1 MTTDTSATTDT
12 RTRRRF
18 LKATGAV
25 AGGAALAGCTGGS
38 GGQGDNG
45 SGGNATAANGSGSQ
59 NASGDGGGGGRTGN
73 NQLDLIN
80 STVSSFDPI
89 AASDTASGEVTTQL
103 FDGLMTY
110 PNGEVPVTKLIASG
124 YEVSEDYTTYTF
136 NLKEGVQFHNG
147 DEVTASDFVYSYERL
162 AGSPNSQA
170 VADILNSVA
179 IVHETNSDGSYKP
192 NTLATEA
199 VDKYTFRFDI
209 EQPFHAALQV
219 LSNNQ
224 FAAVPEGIVGDIQ
237 GYQGEMKQGQFANNP
252 IGAGPFQFGSY
263 QSGNSVSVERF
274 GDYHA
279 KVPQVAG
286 VRWQIIEDTSAIY
299 NYVMERNA
307 DVFNV
312 PTAQYNQDKVT
323 IERTDDTGRRFG
335 TYGQLRNGA
344 TVNYLEV
351 PSLSVYYIGF
361 NTPNVPTPVRKAAAY
376 ALNQGTIV
384 DQVFKGRGLPAYH
397 YTLPSIYPGGPD
409 AYRQHAKQNYP
420 YGYNQTQLDQARQVM
435 EDAGYGP
442 NNQFTL
448 RMTIYQSQTW
458 LETARLLRDQ
468 LASAHIRM
476 EIQQTQFASLLEQ
489 VQSGN
494 VDAFSLGWIVPWAAP
509 DAFVKHLNPAT
520 SDTSARSPESYTNRP
535 TDTQAAQRAISA
547 WETIQNNTAPTDQAK
562 QARNEAYVTM
572 EESNW
577 TAMANLPVYHEIT
590 PRFWYD
596 SVEIPP
602 FGIAGDYKQKF
613 NEVTLG

>member
-1 MTTDTSATTDT
+1 MATDTSSTTST
-12 RTRRRF
+12 QTRRRF

-38 GGQGDNG
+38 GDGQDNG
-45 SGGNATAANGSGSQ
+45 SSGNATAGNGSGSR
-59 NASGDGGGGGRTGN
+59 NASDGGGGGRTTN
-73 NQLDLIN
+73 DQLDLIN

-136 NLKEGVQFHNG
+136 TLKEGVQFHNG
-147 DEVTASDFVYSYERL
+147 TEVTASDFVYSYERL

-170 VADILNSVA
+170 VADILDSVG

-209 EQPFHAALQV
+209 ERPFHAALQV

-224 FAAVPEGIVGDIQ
+224 FAAVPEGIVGDIE
-237 GYQGEMKQGQFANNP
+237 GYQGRMKQGEFANDP
-252 IGAGPFQFGSY
+252 IGAGPFRFGSY
-263 QSGNSVSVERF
+263 QSGTSVSVERF
-274 GDYHA
+274 GNYHGTGP
-279 KVPQVAG
+279 KIAG

-312 PTAQYNQDKVT
+312 PTAQYSQNKAT
-323 IERTDDTGRRFG
+323 IERTDDKGRRFG
-335 TYGQLRNGA
+335 TYGPLRNGA

-351 PSLSVYYIGF
+351 PSLSVFYIGF
-361 NTPNVPTPVRKAAAY
+361 NVPNVPTPVRKATAY
-376 ALNQGTIV
+376 ALNQGTVV

-397 YTLPSIYPGGPD
+397 YTIPSVYPGGPD
-409 AYRQHAKQNYP
+409 AYEKHAKRNYP
-420 YGYNQTQLDQARQVM
+420 YGYNKTRLGKAKQVM

-448 RMTIYQSQTW
+448 GMTIYQSETW
-458 LETARLLRDQ
+458 LETARLLRDK
-468 LASAHIRM
+468 LASAHINM

-489 VQSGN
+489 VQKGS
-494 VDAFSLGWIVPWAAP
+494 VDAFTLGWIVPWAAP

-547 WETIQNNTAPTDQAK
+547 WKKIQNNTAPTKRAK

-572 EESNW
+572 EEANW
-577 TAMANLPVYHEIT
+577 ETMASLPVYHEVT
-590 PRFWYD
+590 PRFWYN
-596 SVEIPP
+596 SVDIPP

-613 NEVTLG
+613 NQVTLG

>member
-1 MTTDTSATTDT
+1 MTTNTSSTTGT

-25 AGGAALAGCTGGS
+25 AGGAALAGCTGGG
-38 GGQGDNG
+38 GGQGGNG
-45 SGGNATAANGSGSQ
+45 SGGNATAGNGSGSQ
-59 NASGDGGGGGRTGN
+59 NASGGGGGRTTN
-73 NQLDLIN
+73 DRLDLIN

-110 PNGEVPVTKLIASG
+110 PNGEVPVTELIASG

-136 NLKEGVQFHNG
+136 TLKQGVQFHNG

-162 AGSPNSQA
+162 AGSPNSQV
-170 VADILNSVA
+170 VADILDSVA

-209 EQPFHAALQV
+209 ERPFHAALQV

-224 FAAVPEGIVGDIQ
+224 FAAVPEGIVGDIE
-237 GYQGEMKQGQFANNP
+237 GYQGRMKQGEFANNP
-252 IGAGPFQFGSY
+252 IGAGPFRFGNY
-263 QSGNSVSVERF
+263 QSGTSVSVERF
-274 GDYHA
+274 GNYHG
-279 KVPQVAG
+279 KGPKIAG

-312 PTAQYNQDKVT
+312 PTAQFSQNKAT

-335 TYGQLRNGA
+335 TYGPLRNGA

-361 NTPNVPTPVRKAAAY
+361 NVPNVPAPVRKAAAY
-376 ALNQGTIV
+376 ALNQGTV
-384 DQVFKGRGLPAYH
+384 VEQVFKGRGLPAYH
-397 YTLPSIYPGGPD
+397 YTIPSIYPGGPD
-409 AYRQHAKQNYP
+409 DYEQHAKQNYP
-420 YGYNQTQLDQARQVM
+420 YGYNKTQLNKAKQVM
-435 EDAGYGP
+435 EQAGYGP

-448 RMTIYQSQTW
+448 GMTIYQSQTW
-458 LETARLLRDQ
+458 LETARLLRDK

-494 VDAFSLGWIVPWAAP
+494 VDAFTLGWIVPWAAP
-509 DAFVKHLNPAT
+509 DAFVKHINPAT
-520 SDTSARSPESYTNRP
+520 SDTSATSPESYTNRP
-535 TDTQAAQRAISA
+535 TDTQTAQRAISA
-547 WETIQNNTAPTDQAK
+547 WKKIQNNTAPTKQAK

-572 EESNW
+572 EEANW
-577 TAMANLPVYHEIT
+577 ETMASLPVYHEIT
-590 PRFWYD
+590 PRFWYN
-596 SVEIPP
+596 SVDIPP

-613 NEVTLG
+613 NQVTLG